1 MHPFGHTFK
10 SIQLQLQALY
20 IPSRPHVTGMATKM
34 HSKLSMETTE
44 TRAKVYDILKGFSTA
59 MFVTIGPTGR
69 PESRPMQLARV
80 DEDGDVWFFTGR
92 GGTLAEEVKEESVVL
107 LVFQNDTSAYLSL
120 RGKAR
125 VIEDMA
131 RIREYWK
138 EPYRVWF
145 PGGPSDS
152 QLALVGVK
160 PRL

>member
-1 MHPFGHTFK
+1 
-10 SIQLQLQALY
+10 
-20 IPSRPHVTGMATKM
+20 MATKM

>member
-1 MHPFGHTFK
+1 M
-10 SIQLQLQALY
+10 
-20 IPSRPHVTGMATKM
+20 
-34 HSKLSMETTE
+34 
-44 TRAKVYDILKGFSTA
+44 
-59 MFVTIGPTGR
+59 
-69 PESRPMQLARV
+69 
-80 DEDGDVWFFTGR
+80 
-92 GGTLAEEVKEESVVL
+92 L